1 MAAVLLANEVTSEEE
16 EKEDEDDKVVEQV
29 AVSLSSV
36 KLDDKKEAS
45 PKADSKI
52 EPKKSDKKE
61 EKSEFY
67 EKTLLGSL
75 LRTFWID
82 IFGKV
87 DSESEVEEVKAP
99 EEIEEKPKEEIVEK
113 VKGVL
118 SRKDLKKLKKK
129 IETEEMLKVEDKP
142 KDGTEQFSLS
152 QANQGRTTGLLE
164 NSLDIKIEGFT
175 ISTKGRNLFTNA
187 TLLIAAGRR
196 YGKNLI

>member
-1 MAAVLLANEVTSEEE
+1 M
-16 EKEDEDDKVVEQV
+16 
-29 AVSLSSV
+29 
-36 KLDDKKEAS
+36 
-45 PKADSKI
+45 
-52 EPKKSDKKE
+52 
-61 EKSEFY
+61 
-67 EKTLLGSL
+67 
-75 LRTFWID
+75 
-82 IFGKV
+82 
-87 DSESEVEEVKAP
+87 KAP